1 MIKRVGFVGLGEMGN
16 PMARNILKAGYELWV
31 TDILHDRVEPL
42 REAGA
47 NAAASPSEVAR
58 NSEVSIVMVP
68 ASSHVREALLGKEG
82 LFHGITSPHVCIIM
96 STIDPMTVSDMAKE
110 LAEKKAQVIDAPVA
124 RSRAAAEKGNLA
136 IFVGGDKGVFETCL
150 PLLKT
155 MGTDI
160 LHVGGLGSGQVVK
173 IINNMI
179 LGVSVAV
186 LSEALVLGVKS
197 GVDADVLVE
206 ALQAGSADSFALRHH
221 MMSYAMKDDLEGRFP
236 VNYIMKDLALA
247 LSTGEHNHV
256 PLIFT
261 AIAQQLYER
270 ARASGWEN
278 LYYPVILRDLEN
290 LTGIKVRT
298 RDSQI

>member
-1 MIKRVGFVGLGEMGN
+1 
-16 PMARNILKAGYELWV
+16 
-31 TDILHDRVEPL
+31 
-42 REAGA
+42 
-47 NAAASPSEVAR
+47 
-58 NSEVSIVMVP
+58 
-68 ASSHVREALLGKEG
+68 
-82 LFHGITSPHVCIIM
+82 
-96 STIDPMTVSDMAKE
+96 
-110 LAEKKAQVIDAPVA
+110 
-124 RSRAAAEKGNLA
+124 
-136 IFVGGDKGVFETCL
+136 
-150 PLLKT
+150 LLKT
-155 MGTDI
+155 MGTDV
-160 LHVGGLGSGQVVK
+160 LHVGKLGSGQVVK

-206 ALQAGSADSFALRHH
+206 ALQSGSADSFALRHH
-221 MMSYAMKDDLEGRFP
+221 MKGYAMKDDLEGRFP
-236 VNYIMKDLALA
+236 VNYIMKDLSLA

-290 LTGIKVRT
+290 LTGIKVR
-298 RDSQI
+298 SKGA